1 MNENSQPGQPETPVN
16 MLEPIEADFMAG
28 KPFDPSLSGQAET
41 PVHLLDPI
49 EGTAQFDQKAT
60 ELKAS

>member
-1 MNENSQPGQPETPVN
+1 MNENSQRGQSETPVN
-16 MLEPIEADFMAG
+16 ILEPIEADFMAG
-28 KPFDPSLSGQAET
+28 KPFDPNLFGQVET

-49 EGTAQFDQKAT
+49 ETTSESDQTAA